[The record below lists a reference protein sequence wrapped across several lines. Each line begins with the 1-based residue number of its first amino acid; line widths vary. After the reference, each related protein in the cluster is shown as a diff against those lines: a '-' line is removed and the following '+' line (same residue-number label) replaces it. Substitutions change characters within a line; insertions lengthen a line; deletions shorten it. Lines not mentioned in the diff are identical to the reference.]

1 MDAIF
6 DKKTI
11 IIFDTSFWLDI
22 YRNLPDT
29 IETITSALNKEDFVS
44 KIYIPSFVAKE
55 FDKNKH
61 KVMSEHKTLNIKV
74 RDALTDAIKNGKA
87 AILGAIQTQKNRYK
101 IENASVENKINKLL
115 TKIENNG
122 KSFLAD
128 SDSGSSSYLKVEEL
142 FNTLKSKNY
151 IDELTKNDVLDLF
164 INGENRF
171 KQKIPP
177 GFMDTD
183 KDKKG
188 GFVYGDLIIWKEI
201 IAYSKKNKKDIL
213 FVTNDTKKDWF
224 ENDIFHP
231 KLIEEFINETNQKIM
246 GISAKTF
253 YEHASINKG
262 LDILSFIEF
271 LIDDLYQAL
280 YDELGDEN
288 NNILNPYEELSNYSG
303 DFYELDEIFEYYMK
317 EYSIHFNKDII
328 EIKLEINFKADI
340 KSANYSGRDD
350 ETKEVILYPYYT
362 HDISG
367 TVEFTIEKKLNE
379 LLYNNREYNL
389 VDVSGNCYE
398 ISCKNLNEDDY

>member
-164 INGENRF
+164 INGESRF
-171 KQKIPP
+171 KQKMPP

-183 KDKKG
+183 KDKK
-188 GFVYGDLIIWKEI
+188 VVLC
-201 IAYSKKNKKDIL
+201 
-213 FVTNDTKKDWF
+213 
-224 ENDIFHP
+224 
-231 KLIEEFINETNQKIM
+231 M
-246 GISAKTF
+246 
-253 YEHASINKG
+253 
-262 LDILSFIEF
+262 
-271 LIDDLYQAL
+271 
-280 YDELGDEN
+280 
-288 NNILNPYEELSNYSG
+288 
-303 DFYELDEIFEYYMK
+303 
-317 EYSIHFNKDII
+317 
-328 EIKLEINFKADI
+328 
-340 KSANYSGRDD
+340 
-350 ETKEVILYPYYT
+350 VI
-362 HDISG
+362 
-367 TVEFTIEKKLNE
+367 
-379 LLYNNREYNL
+379 
-389 VDVSGNCYE
+389 
-398 ISCKNLNEDDY
+398 